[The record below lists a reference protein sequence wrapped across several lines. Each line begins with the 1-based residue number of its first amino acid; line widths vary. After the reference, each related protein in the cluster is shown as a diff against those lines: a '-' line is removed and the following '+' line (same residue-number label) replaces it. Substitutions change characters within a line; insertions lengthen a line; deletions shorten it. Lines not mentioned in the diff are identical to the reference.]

1 MSPRAISA
9 QKRLRLAAVVVV
21 LVLAA
26 GVGYDIKSAPPT
38 YLESATVI
46 FTMPKFWAAPY
57 TYSWLAPSVIASGE
71 AMTQILMSPQSQHRI
86 REAGGTARYDLV
98 LINLYNE
105 DHPNYSRPLASLTAG
120 SPSAADAHRTF
131 IAAARL
137 LRHLLAARQAQAGV
151 APRNRISAQ
160 IIGDTGPI
168 VQAGSP
174 KRAFAGLA
182 LVAVVA
188 VSMLWGFLGRRV
200 GGRNPAVARYPS
212 HGVPSHGDDRSPAV
226 R

>member
-1 MSPRAISA
+1 MSPREIPA
-9 QKRLRLAAVVVV
+9 QRRLRLAAVGLA

-46 FTMPKFWAAPY
+46 FIMPKIWAAPY
-57 TYSWLAPSVIASGE
+57 TYSWLAGSVITSGE
-71 AMTQILMSPQSQHRI
+71 AMTQILMNPQSQHRI
-86 REAGGTARYDLV
+86 REAGGTARYDLA

-105 DHPNYSRPLASLTAG
+105 DHPNYSRPLATLTAA

-168 VQAGSP
+168 ASAGSP

-188 VSMLWGFLGRRV
+188 ISMLWGFLGRRV
-200 GGRNPAVARYPS
+200 ASRNPAVVS
-212 HGVPSHGDDRSPAV
+212 GL
-226 R
+226 

>member
-9 QKRLRLAAVVVV
+9 QKRLRLAAVVVAI
-21 LVLAA
+21 VLAA

-46 FTMPKFWAAPY
+46 FTLPKFWASSY
-57 TYSWLAPSVIASGE
+57 TYSWLAPSVITSGE
-71 AMTQILMSPQSQHRI
+71 AMTQILTSPQSQHRI
-86 REAGGTARYDLV
+86 REAGGTADYNLV

-105 DHPNYSRPLASLTAG
+105 DHPNYSRPLATLTAA

-131 IAAARL
+131 TAAARL
-137 LRHLLAARQAQAGV
+137 LGHLLAVQQAQAGV

-168 VQAGSP
+168 AAAGSP
-174 KRAFAGLA
+174 KRTLAGLA
-182 LVAVVA
+182 LLAVVG
-188 VSMLWGFLGRRV
+188 VSLLWGFLGRQIAGKNR
-200 GGRNPAVARYPS
+200 AAARFPS
-212 HGVPSHGDDRSPAV
+212 PRFPSRRFP
-226 R
+226 